1 MGRVEAFE
9 VPASVALD
17 APVRLTVRDS
27 GPGIVE
33 ADVTR
38 LFDPFFTTRDGG
50 NGLGLAMVHRA
61 IEAHRG
67 AIVVDGSQADG
78 ARFTVYLPAHN
89 GRRS

>member
-1 MGRVEAFE
+1 
-9 VPASVALD
+9 
-17 APVRLTVRDS
+17 
-27 GPGIVE
+27 VE

-67 AIVVDGSQADG
+67 AIVVDGSQTDG

-89 GRRS
+89 GTRS